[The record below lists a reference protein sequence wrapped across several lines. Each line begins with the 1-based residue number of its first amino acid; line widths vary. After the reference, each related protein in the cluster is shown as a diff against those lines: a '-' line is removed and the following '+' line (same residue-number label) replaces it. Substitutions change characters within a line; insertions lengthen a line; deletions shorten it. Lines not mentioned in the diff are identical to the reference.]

1 MPGVDCCNNEKCE
14 YYGWLLPPPSYTC
27 PGCGGAEQ
35 RSGHPS
41 KPKKAS
47 KAPKVEGPAVD
58 KDLKQRAVAA
68 GVSLRKVNKYK
79 NDATGLEAEIQRAL
93 DMDIARIKKVKK
105 GAEAGT
111 KKK

>member
-1 MPGVDCCNNEKCE
+1 MPGVDCCDNEKCE
-14 YYGWLLPPPSYTC
+14 YYGMILPPPSYIC
-27 PGCGGAEQ
+27 PACGGAEQ
-35 RSGHPS
+35 RWGRPS
-41 KPKKAS
+41 KPNKAS
-47 KAPKVEGPAVD
+47 KAPKLKGPAVD

-79 NDATGLEAEIQRAL
+79 NDAAGLEAEIQRAL
-93 DMDIARIKKVKK
+93 DADIARIKK